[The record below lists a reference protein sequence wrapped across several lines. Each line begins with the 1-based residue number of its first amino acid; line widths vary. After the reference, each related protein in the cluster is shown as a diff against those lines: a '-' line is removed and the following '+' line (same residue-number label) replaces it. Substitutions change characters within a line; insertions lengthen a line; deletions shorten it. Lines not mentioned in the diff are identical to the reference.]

1 MITPVDRFSVP
12 CSRFPVRGSRLASRS
27 SRRVCQNQE
36 PGTRNPLTK
45 CPAFT
50 LAETLFAMAIVSFTL
65 LTIIGL
71 MPAALDELRQSERRA
86 AEARIL
92 QSLAAEYE
100 LLPWSKL
107 KNLGRRGPFFYDE
120 TGLAR
125 RGMDESTRY
134 LAEVSDSQITD
145 ADRRLP
151 GENGSPSPFL
161 KQLRISITD
170 RVQDTSAL
178 GSNAS
183 DGKKREFYLLIA
195 MHDAEQGE
203 VVP

>member
-1 MITPVDRFSVP
+1 MKENRSWCLVLGSGLG
-12 CSRFPVRGSRLASRS
+12 PVRRAL
-27 SRRVCQNQE
+27 NQE
-36 PGTRNPLTK
+36 PGTKNRLPPS
-45 CPAFT
+45 PAFT

-71 MPAALDELRQSERRA
+71 MPTALDGLRQSERRS

-100 LLPWSKL
+100 LLPWTEL
-107 KNLGRRGPFFYDE
+107 QNLGRRGPFYFDE

-125 RGMDESTRY
+125 RTVDESTRY
-134 LAEVSDSQITD
+134 LAEVSDSLLQ
-145 ADRRLP
+145 ADDHRLP
-151 GENGSPSPFL
+151 GEASGSPYL

-170 RVQDTSAL
+170 RVQDTAAL
-178 GSNAS
+178 GSNAD

-195 MHDAEQGE
+195 KHDADQGE
-203 VVP
+203 VAP

>member
-1 MITPVDRFSVP
+1 VTTVDRFPVP
-12 CSRFPVRGSRLASRS
+12 GSRLAIACSA
-27 SRRVCQNQE
+27 RRECCNRE
-36 PGTRNPLTK
+36 PATQ
-45 CPAFT
+45 CSAFT

-71 MPAALDELRQSERRA
+71 MPTALDELRQSERRA

-92 QSLAAEYE
+92 QSLAADYE
-100 LLPWSKL
+100 LLPWTEL
-107 KNLGRRGPFFYDE
+107 QNLGRRGPFFYDE

-125 RGMDESTRY
+125 RSMDESTRY

-178 GSNAS
+178 GSNAD
-183 DGKKREFYLLIA
+183 DGKKREFYLRIA
-195 MHDAEQGE
+195 KHDAERGE
-203 VVP
+203 VAP